1 MKKSIFLTGIAA
13 FAIITAMPALAQT
26 VTAKE
31 KIVNPDGSVTYKS
44 NTVVTDGGVA
54 ADVKTDTTTT
64 LSTTTVTRAPVKP
77 GSVTFY
83 YYDPKVGEI
92 VTGNDLTDEIISLWD
107 LNNNRVID
115 NHEFYTNALV
125 VYEPMEYSKRTYQDV
140 DGKLKL
146 TKEEYTLRLQQ
157 LPAYRNLNKDG
168 KEGLTLYEFTGVGF
182 QDADNNNDNQVSY
195 DELKAA
201 FYAKEGLAPKPL
213 KMNR

>member
-1 MKKSIFLTGIAA
+1 MKKSIFLTSIAA
-13 FAIITAMPALAQT
+13 LAIVTAMPALAQT
-26 VTAKE
+26 VTAQE

-44 NTVVTDGGVA
+44 DTVVTGGVA
-54 ADVKTDTTTT
+54 TDVKTDTTTT

-77 GSVTFY
+77 GAVTFY

-115 NHEFYTNALV
+115 NHEFYTNAMV